1 MFMQH
6 TRIRN
11 CPALLGH
18 RERTMYILN
27 KSERG
32 RKLFHFHYHMC
43 TFLRQILALTW
54 QGFTPL
60 TRSRVPDE
68 KWVIRSVKTNLSHA
82 NESWQNPVGYFQISI
97 CKWNDKRDLW
107 NVKQIEKSRSK
118 FTIRLA
124 VAHQA
129 SQHTRATGLSLK
141 FWLSRFLTFN
151 LKRIK
156 VCHRER
162 VGWPAPGT
170 LDSRCCCL
178 QYFVK
183 CPKQNSNINIF

>member
-18 RERTMYILN
+18 RGRTMYILN

-32 RKLFHFHYHMC
+32 RKLFHYHMC
-43 TFLRQILALTW
+43 IFLRQILALTW

-129 SQHTRATGLSLK
+129 SQHTRARPQFEVLAQQL
-141 FWLSRFLTFN
+141 FN
-151 LKRIK
+151 VKRVK

-170 LDSRCCCL
+170 PGTLDSSRL
-178 QYFVK
+178 LLFT
-183 CPKQNSNINIF
+183 IFC

>member
-1 MFMQH
+1 
-6 TRIRN
+6 
-11 CPALLGH
+11 
-18 RERTMYILN
+18 
-27 KSERG
+27 
-32 RKLFHFHYHMC
+32 MC
-43 TFLRQILALTW
+43 IFLQQVLALTW
-54 QGFTPL
+54 RGFTPL
-60 TRSRVPDE
+60 TRSRAPNE

-124 VAHQA
+124 VAHQS
-129 SQHTRATGLSLK
+129 SQHTRARCGASFWTLWGFGSGSL
-141 FWLSRFLTFN
+141 LN
-151 LKRIK
+151 VKRIK